1 MSGELI
7 KLKIKA
13 YSDEQFTEEV
23 SEGEFKTLLNPDKYT
38 FKYKI
43 EQNEDQAS
51 GTSSSSPRFNK
62 VPPEGLE
69 LEFIFDRTGVIVDYG
84 SPATDTDDQVFK
96 DEGSGVIDDIETF
109 KRVVFDY
116 NGDEHRPNY
125 LIISWGTL
133 LFKGTLSEMD
143 ITFKLFKSDG
153 MPLRATARA
162 KFKGFIE
169 DMAGIFKDKNATFV
183 FLFFCI
189 VNCSFVF
196 VSSIQMYVYVSFMDL
211 SALEASIV
219 HSSGMIGFAIGALIS
234 VPIAKKFDKKPA
246 LYIYRTK

>member
-1 MSGELI
+1 MSGELK
-7 KLKIKA
+7 KLEIKA
-13 YSDEQFTEEV
+13 YSDPQFSQEIAN
-23 SEGEFKTLLNPDKYT
+23 GEFRTLVNPEKYSY
-38 FKYKI
+38 KYKI

-62 VPPEGLE
+62 VPPENLE
-69 LEFIFDRTGVIVDYG
+69 LEFVFDRTGVIVDYG
-84 SPATDTDDQVFK
+84 SPNSDSDDKVFK

-143 ITFKLFKSDG
+143 ISFKLFKPSG

-162 KFKGFIE
+162 KFKGFVE
-169 DMAGIFKDKNATFV
+169 DNLRVAMENNSSPDLTHVRIVKQGDTLPLMAFKIYGDSKYYLEVAKANSITNFRKLSVGQRIFFPPIDK
-183 FLFFCI
+183 
-189 VNCSFVF
+189 
-196 VSSIQMYVYVSFMDL
+196 VS
-211 SALEASIV
+211 
-219 HSSGMIGFAIGALIS
+219 
-234 VPIAKKFDKKPA
+234 
-246 LYIYRTK
+246 